1 MLHFSWEGHRFLWF
15 GASWSSMAGWSP
27 RCLPVPPLPPMCR
40 RCLPEISLVK
50 KYLVKKSHEK
60 WSAKYCKFGSQM
72 GCQIGPEIED
82 NVNNAFDG
90 GWQSQVS
97 TTRIKKWWKIMKCRP
112 WKAWFWCPLSSEN
125 AVATFPDLLE
135 MSSTWHPNGLQIG
148 AGGCLWDQKVGKS
161 GAWKTSQKMF
171 KKKHW
176 DLFKNGPKRGSQKSG
191 RFVIFQGP
199 IPAWSLGC
207 PWGGS

>member
-1 MLHFSWEGHRFLWF
+1 MFSLRMSLLRLGGKTYGGCLPD
-15 GASWSSMAGWSP
+15 ASQMPPSSMNPSLCFLFQWF
-27 RCLPVPPLPPMCR
+27 LVYDFVPPLPPLCC
-40 RCLPEISLVK
+40 RCLDEISLVK

-97 TTRIKKWWKIMKCRP
+97 TTRIKKWWKIVKCRP

-161 GAWKTSQKMF
+161 GVWKT
-171 KKKHW
+171 
-176 DLFKNGPKRGSQKSG
+176 
-191 RFVIFQGP
+191 
-199 IPAWSLGC
+199 
-207 PWGGS
+207 